1 MKKNIRIAIVSLIFA
16 TTCFG
21 QTGTAQNQISLRTQT
36 DSLNYTLGVAN
47 GDGIK
52 NYYFKDKPLEEYIGV
67 FMKYLDAAFAADNQF
82 VKPDS
87 ATNKHAAIIE
97 LGNKVGTAL
106 KTQVSTGLMGVSGH
120 KVDFQLIKKGIE
132 DGMRNNNSLMSA
144 ESSQKYLQE
153 TLAKIKQQNISPE
166 DKLNKTASEE
176 FLAKNKLRKEVI
188 TTQSG
193 LQYEIIK
200 KGDGEFPIETSNV
213 KVTYIGKKTDGT
225 IFDDRSKPEQA
236 LVFKLS
242 ETIKGW
248 TEAIQ
253 LMPVGSKFKVYIPQE
268 LAYAQAK
275 HGDIKPFSALIFE
288 IELLGIED

>member
-1 MKKNIRIAIVSLIFA
+1 MKKNIRIAIASLIFTA
-16 TTCFG
+16 TCFG
-21 QTGTAQNQISLRTQT
+21 QTANAQNQISLRTQT

-47 GDGIK
+47 GDAIK
-52 NYYFKDKPLEEYIGV
+52 SYYFQNKPLEECIGV
-67 FMKYLDAAFAADNQF
+67 FMKSLDAAFAADKQL

-87 ATNKHAAIIE
+87 TNTYTEIIQM
-97 LGNKVGTAL
+97 GNKVGTAL
-106 KTQVSTGLMGVSGH
+106 KAQVSTGLMGVSGH

-132 DGMRNNNSLMSA
+132 DGMRDNNSLMSPA
-144 ESSQKYLQE
+144 NSQKYLQE
-153 TLAKIKQQNISPE
+153 TLAKIKQQTISPE

-176 FLAKNKLRKEVI
+176 FLKNNKLRKEVI

-200 KGDGEFPIETSNV
+200 KGDGAFPTNSS
-213 KVTYIGKKTDGT
+213 KVRVLYKGSRIDGS
-225 IFDDRSKPEQA
+225 IFDENLKSDQTMA
-236 LVFKLS
+236 FKLS
-242 ETIKGW
+242 DVIKGW

-268 LAYAQAK
+268 LAYGQAK